1 LEFGDGQHLDKKKI
15 FSNRFEAQK
24 KKKKEKKLKNYKKFN

>member
-24 KKKKEKKLKNYKKFN
+24 KKKRKKTKKL